1 MLACARSAG
10 VFEGSLRRIVHALKF
25 RGHRSLARPLGRRM
39 CEAGSDVLRGADAVV
54 PVPLHWRRQRER
66 GFNQADDLARALG
79 LPVARVLE
87 RRRLTAPQSGLPAAR
102 RHLNVRDAFAVRG
115 TATRA
120 LVARWAPALG
130 RPAGAGWSRVK
141 DRIVGRCLVLVDD
154 VATTGATLEACARV
168 LLDAGAR
175 EVRAVTAARAV
186 TGRS

>member
-10 VFEGSLRRIVHALKF
+10 VFEGSLRQIVHALKF
-25 RGHRSLARPLGRRM
+25 RGHRSLARPLAYRM
-39 CEAGSDVLRGADAVV
+39 REAGADVLAGAEAVV
-54 PVPLHWRRQRER
+54 PVPLHWQRQRER
-66 GFNQADDLARALG
+66 GFNQAEDLARALG

-87 RRRLTAPQSGLPAAR
+87 RRRMTAPQSGLPAAR
-102 RHLNVRDAFAVRG
+102 RHANVRDAFAVRG
-115 TATRA
+115 TAARA
-120 LVARWAPALG
+120 LMARWAPASWQ
-130 RPAGAGWSRVK
+130 PAGGGWPRVR

-168 LLDAGAR
+168 LLEAGAR